1 MLHFYKKLVLST
13 IRLQSLDGGAASD
26 TPIRN
31 NEISRDAL
39 DATAQSKL
47 QKTKDT
53 LSSMDR
59 ESTVA
64 ELEAAISE
72 IHTETQEATGQA
84 LLDQVVENYIHNNPG
99 LQGEFEE
106 HFWAVD
112 FDSSTSILDTRAFGT
127 QSIQVL
133 AKHGISQDDV
143 INALNKRL
151 QASGDTIASEDIAM
165 NTGPVE
171 MNADLKATQESIQ
184 QAAKDRETKR
194 QLAQADTDIPVMEQ
208 LAISEAEK
216 EAKQKRNDGIA
227 EMAKMEQGY
236 ADSAEALAEQQNTRT
251 LQEMLASTDITN
263 LEEGEETEA
272 LQTALN
278 KVISETE
285 MQEELGKSEIAQDGI
300 PGKNTK
306 KAIQI
311 ALNKIGQS
319 NLQIDGKIGN
329 LTLAA
334 QQNIDLDSDTMIAE
348 DFQNRID
355 VAHTPINEDTG
366 KVFAEDFTEE
376 DAEGTV

>member
-1 MLHFYKKLVLST
+1 
-13 IRLQSLDGGAASD
+13 
-26 TPIRN
+26 
-31 NEISRDAL
+31 
-39 DATAQSKL
+39 
-47 QKTKDT
+47 
-53 LSSMDR
+53 
-59 ESTVA
+59 
-64 ELEAAISE
+64 
-72 IHTETQEATGQA
+72 
-84 LLDQVVENYIHNNPG
+84 
-99 LQGEFEE
+99 
-106 HFWAVD
+106 
-112 FDSSTSILDTRAFGT
+112 LDTRAFGT